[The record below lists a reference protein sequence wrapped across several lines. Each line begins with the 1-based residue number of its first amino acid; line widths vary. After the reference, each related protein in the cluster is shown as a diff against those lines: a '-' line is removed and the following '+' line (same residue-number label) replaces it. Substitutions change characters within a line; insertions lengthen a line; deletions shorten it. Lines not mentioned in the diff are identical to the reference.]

1 MKNAIT
7 NFGAPE
13 NGDIPQLLAVVSTTA
28 ASIAKIDNDME
39 DVKDSSSSI
48 KDMVL
53 SISSD
58 VESLKQK

>member
-1 MKNAIT
+1 MKNAMTSI
-7 NFGAPE
+7 GASE

-39 DVKDSSSSI
+39 AVKESSSSI

-58 VESLKQK
+58 MEDMKKQ